1 MTEQAIIKPA
11 TSGFDPRPYLQ
22 LMQQGQFQNVLTILH
37 PQVAAGH
44 ADCAMLDLIAQ
55 CYFGLERPERGIEVL
70 EAIVTTWPDSISAW
84 GKLGARRLQ
93 NGNIAEAA
101 EAFEKILSFQP
112 NSVMALTTL
121 YIASPYDWN
130 SRYATRLRKLLAK
143 GKVSQHEKRNTL
155 SALGKISSAEGR
167 ANVAF
172 SYFKAAKDETPGR
185 YNADA
190 VTAHIAGQCQHFDPS
205 HLPQIECDTN
215 IAKPVFIVGPPRSG
229 TTLVENML
237 NAHKGVSTI
246 GESPVLMQVR
256 STFRDHRSQE
266 ITQHQDEA
274 LPSDQHQEKDWHWC
288 RNTSPEQAM
297 AGRKAYLAHHPLQ
310 NGASKPEI
318 IINKLPQNH
327 FEMGFARMILP
338 DARFIFM
345 MRHPLDVGL
354 SLFCTNFHAGH
365 FYSKKLAWIG
375 HYIRASYESLDDY
388 IPKLGSRLHLQSY
401 RQLVEDPEEQMKAL
415 LKHVGLEW
423 DPNCLTP
430 QNSKGLVKTASLR
443 QVRADLNTSGLGKWK
458 QFETQLEPLIESLG
472 GWDWIKEWE
481 ARDAAL

>member
-11 TSGFDPRPYLQ
+11 ASGFDPRPYLQ

-37 PQVAAGH
+37 PQVAAGL
-44 ADCAMLDLIAQ
+44 ADCAMLDLISQ

-70 EAIVTTWPDSISAW
+70 EAIVTTWPDNISAW

-101 EAFEKILSFQP
+101 EAFEQILSFQP
-112 NSVMALTTL
+112 NSVMALTAL
-121 YIASPYDWN
+121 YVASPYDWN
-130 SRYATRLRKLLAK
+130 SRYAKRLRKLLAK
-143 GKVSQHEKRNTL
+143 GRVSQSEKRNIF

-167 ANVAF
+167 TNIAF

-185 YNADA
+185 YNAEA
-190 VTAHIAGQCQHFDPS
+190 VTASVTGQSQHFDPS
-205 HLPQIECDTN
+205 HLPHLECDINT
-215 IAKPVFIVGPPRSG
+215 AKPVFIVGPPRSG
-229 TTLVENML
+229 TTLIENML
-237 NAHKGVSTI
+237 NAHQGVGTI
-246 GESPVLMQVR
+246 GESPALMQVR
-256 STFRDHRSQE
+256 FILTDHRSQE

-274 LPSDQHQEKDWHWC
+274 LLFGQHQEKDWHWC

-310 NGASKPEI
+310 NGTSKPEI

-401 RQLVEDPEEQMKAL
+401 RQLVEDPEPQMKAL

-443 QVRADLNTSGLGKWK
+443 QVRAGLNTSGLGKWK